1 MQGEWLDLAAE
12 MDAKRVI
19 WLQPVAKPKQVQP
32 HLKPDRSQLLAPNIP
47 TSAATSHGNT
57 LPILPGTG
65 ASAEPA
71 QANATA
77 PSSTVP
83 AVGNAQPSTASL
95 HLQPAASS
103 GLPHAESSSLPHTG
117 SSGLP
122 PAASSVRPL
131 GSSSALPPALVAKEQ
146 AAPSSAAAQ
155 QATGPSISAAQP
167 LMSIAQQSTS
177 VSASEDPVA
186 PQGKAAVGHQVAI
199 WWPDDFAW
207 YHGRIQG
214 FQASKGE
221 HLIHYDDNEVEWLN
235 LAKERVQWKDLPG
248 QPMLPD
254 APPTAAE
261 PASTAAAPPSTDL
274 QMAEEEPSTAVEPAA
289 PAVPRGPVPETVP
302 IVCNNSRATFDVKR
316 TCILLGEGRECTPT
330 EFERLAGK
338 GASKKWKASIRVDK
352 GGGVPGPT
360 MGDWLVDAGLDTAK
374 AVRPKSPPSMQAA
387 RRQQPA
393 RQQYGAQTAKP
404 SGKQVGAFTWPLQH
418 FSHAEVM
425 R

>member
-1 MQGEWLDLAAE
+1 M
-12 MDAKRVI
+12 
-19 WLQPVAKPKQVQP
+19 
-32 HLKPDRSQLLAPNIP
+32 
-47 TSAATSHGNT
+47 
-57 LPILPGTG
+57 
-65 ASAEPA
+65 
-71 QANATA
+71 
-77 PSSTVP
+77 
-83 AVGNAQPSTASL
+83 
-95 HLQPAASS
+95 
-103 GLPHAESSSLPHTG
+103 
-117 SSGLP
+117 
-122 PAASSVRPL
+122 
-131 GSSSALPPALVAKEQ
+131 
-146 AAPSSAAAQ
+146 
-155 QATGPSISAAQP
+155 
-167 LMSIAQQSTS
+167 
-177 VSASEDPVA
+177 
-186 PQGKAAVGHQVAI
+186 GHQVAI

-261 PASTAAAPPSTDL
+261 PASTAAALPSTDL

-289 PAVPRGPVPETVP
+289 PAVPRGPVPDTVP

-374 AVRPKSPPSMQAA
+374 ALRPKPPPSMQAA

-404 SGKQVGAFTWPLQH
+404 SGKQVGAFTRSPATVQLC
-418 FSHAEVM
+418 
-425 R
+425 